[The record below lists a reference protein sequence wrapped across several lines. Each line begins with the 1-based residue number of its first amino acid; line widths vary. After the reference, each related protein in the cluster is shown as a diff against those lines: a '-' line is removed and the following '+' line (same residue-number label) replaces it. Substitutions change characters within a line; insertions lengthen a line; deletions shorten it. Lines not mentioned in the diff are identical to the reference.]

1 MTKEDPAAGER
12 VPTMVKIEDVA
23 RAAGVSVATVSR
35 VLNQQGGVL
44 PQTQEKVR
52 NAAATLHYEPN
63 LSARNLRKNESR
75 IILIL
80 APNFSNPY
88 YSKVLPGICDVSRN
102 LGYSTLIYNTYDSNA
117 LDESLV
123 VSLFEKN
130 RADGMII
137 LAVNR
142 DDRWLAKYAGKY
154 SIVQCSE
161 YVEGIDMP
169 HISVDN
175 RLAARESVS
184 HLVAQ
189 GHRRIGIVTSA
200 NRYLSST
207 NRLRGYQDA
216 LEAAGIPRDDTLIA
230 HASADYS
237 FASGKQAARELLSLP
252 EPPSAIFCVSDILAL
267 GAIAAAGKM
276 GLQVP
281 WDLSVTGFDDVDYT
295 TMFHPYLTTAAVPC
309 YELGRSSMLLLYDHI
324 LQKPDAQ
331 REVYLPHRVVLRETT
346 APRAQGRMQ
355 EHASKTE
362 PDRQDG

>member
-1 MTKEDPAAGER
+1 
-12 VPTMVKIEDVA
+12 MVKIEDVA

-35 VLNQQGGVL
+35 VLNESGGVL

-52 NAAATLHYEPN
+52 KVVESLHYEPN

-88 YSKVLPGICDVSRN
+88 YSNVLSGICDVSRN

-117 LDESLV
+117 LDEKLV
-123 VSLFEKN
+123 TSLFQKN
-130 RADGMII
+130 RADGMIT

-142 DDRWLAKYAGKY
+142 DDQWLSKYAEKY
-154 SIVQCSE
+154 PLVQCSE
-161 YVEGIDMP
+161 YVEEAELP

-175 RLAARESVS
+175 RLAARESVQ
-184 HLVAQ
+184 HLIAQ

-207 NRLRGYQDA
+207 NRLRGYLDA
-216 LEAAGIPRDDTLIA
+216 LEQAGIEQDDALIA
-230 HASADYS
+230 YASADYS
-237 FASGKQAARELLSLP
+237 FASGKQAARALLSLA

-267 GAIAAAGKM
+267 GVIAAAGKM

-281 WDLSVTGFDDVDYT
+281 WDLSVMGFDDVDYT
-295 TMFHPYLTTAAVPC
+295 TMFHPYLTTVAVPC
-309 YELGRSSMLLLYDHI
+309 YELGRRSMLLLYDHI
-324 LQKPDAQ
+324 TQKPGAEQ
-331 REVYLPHRVVLRETT
+331 TVYLPHQIVLREST
-346 APRAQGRMQ
+346 AQRAQ
-355 EHASKTE
+355 
-362 PDRQDG
+362 DGAADETKK

>member
-1 MTKEDPAAGER
+1 
-12 VPTMVKIEDVA
+12 MVKIEDVA

-35 VLNQQGGVL
+35 VLNEQGGVL

-88 YSKVLPGICDVSRN
+88 YSNVLSGICDVSRN

-117 LDESLV
+117 LDEPLV
-123 VSLFEKN
+123 TSLFQKN
-130 RADGMII
+130 RADGMIT
-137 LAVNR
+137 LAVNK

-154 SIVQCSE
+154 PLVQCSE
-161 YVEGIDMP
+161 YVEDAALP

-175 RLAARESVS
+175 RLAASESVAQ
-184 HLVAQ
+184 LIAQ
-189 GHRRIGIVTSA
+189 GHTRIGIVTSA
-200 NRYLSST
+200 NRYLSSE
-207 NRLRGYQDA
+207 NRLRGYLDA
-216 LEAAGIPRDDTLIA
+216 LDAAGIAKDDALIA
-230 HASADYS
+230 YASADYS
-237 FASGKQAARELLSLP
+237 FASGKQAARDLLSLP

-267 GAIAAAGKM
+267 GVIAAAGKM

-295 TMFHPYLTTAAVPC
+295 TMFHPYLTTVAVPC

-324 LQKPDAQ
+324 QQKPGAQ
-331 REVYLPHRVVLRETT
+331 QAVYLPHQLVQRETT
-346 APRAQGRMQ
+346 AQRAQG
-355 EHASKTE
+355 
-362 PDRQDG
+362 

>member
-1 MTKEDPAAGER
+1 MPR
-12 VPTMVKIEDVA
+12 MVKIEDVA

-35 VLNQQGGVL
+35 VLNEQGHVL
-44 PQTQEKVR
+44 PETQEKVR
-52 NAAATLHYEPN
+52 KAADELRYQPN

-88 YSKVLPGICDVSRN
+88 YSNVLAGICDVSRN

-117 LDESLV
+117 LDQTLV
-123 VSLFEKN
+123 SHLFQKN
-130 RADGMII
+130 RADGMIT

-142 DDRWLAKYAGKY
+142 DDRWLTQVAGKY
-154 SIVQCSE
+154 PIVQCSE
-161 YVEGIDMP
+161 YVEDEPIP

-175 RLAARESVS
+175 RSAAKESVS
-184 HLVAQ
+184 MLVAQ

-200 NRYLSST
+200 NRYLSSA
-207 NRLRGYQDA
+207 NRMRGYLDA
-216 LEAAGIPRDDTLIA
+216 LEEAGIAQDESLIA
-230 HASADYS
+230 YASADYS

-267 GAIAAAGKM
+267 GVIAAAGKM

-295 TMFHPYLTTAAVPC
+295 TMFHPYLTTVSVPC
-309 YELGRSSMLLLYDHI
+309 YDLGRRSMQLLYDQI
-324 LQKPDAQ
+324 AQKPGAE
-331 REVYLPHRVVLRETT
+331 REVYLPHKVIVRETT
-346 APRAQGRMQ
+346 ARITTAQ
-355 EHASKTE
+355 
-362 PDRQDG
+362 

>member
-1 MTKEDPAAGER
+1 
-12 VPTMVKIEDVA
+12 MVKIEDVA

-35 VLNQQGGVL
+35 VLNEQGGVL
-44 PQTQEKVR
+44 PETQEKVR
-52 NAAATLHYEPN
+52 KAVEELHYEPN

-130 RADGMII
+130 RADGMIT

-142 DDRWLAKYAGKY
+142 DDRWLAKYTGKY

-161 YVEGIDMP
+161 YVEDIELP

-175 RLAARESVS
+175 RLAARELVS
-184 HLVAQ
+184 HLIAQ
-189 GHRRIGIVTSA
+189 GHSRIGIITST
-200 NRYLSST
+200 NRYLSSA
-207 NRLRGYQDA
+207 NRLRGYFDA
-216 LEAAGIPRDDTLIA
+216 LAEAGLGKDETLIA
-230 HASADYS
+230 YASADYS

-267 GAIAAAGKM
+267 GAIAAAGKL

-281 WDLSVTGFDDVDYT
+281 WDLSVAGFDDVDYT
-295 TMFHPYLTTAAVPC
+295 TMFHPYMTTVAAPC
-309 YELGRSSMLLLYDHI
+309 YELGRRSMLLLYDHI
-324 LQKPDAQ
+324 LQKTGAQ
-331 REVYLPHRVVLRETT
+331 QEVYLPHQVVLRETT
-346 APRAQGRMQ
+346 AQRAKSETVANETR
-355 EHASKTE
+355 K
-362 PDRQDG
+362 

>member
-1 MTKEDPAAGER
+1 MPR
-12 VPTMVKIEDVA
+12 MVKIEDVA

-35 VLNQQGGVL
+35 VLNEQGGVL
-44 PQTQEKVR
+44 PETQERVR
-52 NAAATLHYEPN
+52 RAVEELHYEPN

-88 YSKVLPGICDVSRN
+88 YSNVLAGICDVSRN

-123 VSLFEKN
+123 TSLFQKN
-130 RADGMII
+130 RADGMIT

-142 DDRWLAKYAGKY
+142 DDRWLTQFAGKFPL
-154 SIVQCSE
+154 VQCSE
-161 YVEGIDMP
+161 YVEDADIA

-175 RLAARESVS
+175 RLAARESVM
-184 HLVAQ
+184 HLTAQ
-189 GHRRIGIVTSA
+189 GHRKIGIVTSA

-207 NRLRGYQDA
+207 NRLRGYLDA
-216 LEAAGIPRDDTLIA
+216 LDEAGIVKEDQLIA
-230 HASADYS
+230 YASADYS

-267 GAIAAAGKM
+267 GVIAAAGKM

-295 TMFHPYLTTAAVPC
+295 TMFHPYLTTVSVPC
-309 YELGRSSMLLLYDHI
+309 YDLGRRSMQMLYDLI
-324 LQKPDAQ
+324 VQKPDAE
-331 REVYLPHRVVLRETT
+331 RDVYLPHQIVLRETT
-346 APRAQGRMQ
+346 AS
-355 EHASKTE
+355 HAKE
-362 PDRQDG
+362 NRDR

>member
-1 MTKEDPAAGER
+1 MPR
-12 VPTMVKIEDVA
+12 MVKIEDVA

-35 VLNQQGGVL
+35 VLNEQGHVL
-44 PQTQEKVR
+44 PEKQEKVR
-52 NAAATLHYEPN
+52 KAADELRYQPN

-88 YSKVLPGICDVSRN
+88 YSNVLAGICDVSRN

-117 LDESLV
+117 LDQTLV
-123 VSLFEKN
+123 SHLFQKN
-130 RADGMII
+130 RADGMIT

-142 DDRWLAKYAGKY
+142 DDRWLTQVAGKY
-154 SIVQCSE
+154 PIVQCSE
-161 YVEGIDMP
+161 YVEDEPIP

-175 RLAARESVS
+175 RSAAKESVS
-184 HLVAQ
+184 MLVAQ

-200 NRYLSST
+200 NRYLSSA
-207 NRLRGYQDA
+207 NRMRGYLDA
-216 LEAAGIPRDDTLIA
+216 LEEAGIAQDESLIA
-230 HASADYS
+230 YASADYS

-267 GAIAAAGKM
+267 GVIAAAGKM

-295 TMFHPYLTTAAVPC
+295 TMFHPYLTTVSVPC
-309 YELGRSSMLLLYDHI
+309 YDLGRRSMQLLYDQI
-324 LQKPDAQ
+324 AQKAGAE
-331 REVYLPHRVVLRETT
+331 REVYLPHKVIVRETT
-346 APRAQGRMQ
+346 ARIATAQ
-355 EHASKTE
+355 
-362 PDRQDG
+362 

>member
-1 MTKEDPAAGER
+1 MPR
-12 VPTMVKIEDVA
+12 MVKIEDVA

-35 VLNQQGGVL
+35 VLNEQGGVL
-44 PQTQEKVR
+44 PETQERVR
-52 NAAATLHYEPN
+52 RAVEELHYEPN

-88 YSKVLPGICDVSRN
+88 YSNVLAGICDVSRN

-123 VSLFEKN
+123 TSLFQKN
-130 RADGMII
+130 RADGMIT

-142 DDRWLAKYAGKY
+142 DDRWLTQFAGKFPL
-154 SIVQCSE
+154 VQCSE
-161 YVEGIDMP
+161 YVEDADIA

-175 RLAARESVS
+175 RLAARESVM
-184 HLVAQ
+184 HLTAQ
-189 GHRRIGIVTSA
+189 GHRKIGIVTSA

-207 NRLRGYQDA
+207 NRLRGYLDA
-216 LEAAGIPRDDTLIA
+216 LDEAGIAKEDQLIA
-230 HASADYS
+230 YASADYS

-267 GAIAAAGKM
+267 GVIAAAGKM

-295 TMFHPYLTTAAVPC
+295 TMFHPYLTTVSVPC
-309 YELGRSSMLLLYDHI
+309 YDLGRRSMQMLYDLI
-324 LQKPDAQ
+324 VQKPDAE
-331 REVYLPHRVVLRETT
+331 RDVYLPHQIVLRETT
-346 APRAQGRMQ
+346 AS
-355 EHASKTE
+355 HAKE
-362 PDRQDG
+362 NRDR